1 MSLAASDVALMAC
14 PRCGGSLGEGEGLL
28 VCDRCMAAFDVREGV
43 PDLLPWSGG
52 APGPEWARWREKLDL
67 LAEWRRATWDE
78 SAASGQRRKV
88 AEDLATEFFRFARV
102 PEPGPV
108 LEIGCGSGA
117 LRRYLPRRRY
127 WGLDPM
133 PASARTST
141 GDDRQAPAMVLLRGV
156 GERLPLADAAFGA
169 VLLCETLDHCLDP
182 RQVIRE
188 ARRVLRP
195 GGVLAILQ
203 GVRLEQPPPPPRLK
217 MHVRMRAAAGRL
229 KARVMGSL
237 GSMRRAAL
245 RDEDTKTHPFGQ
257 DDLAALVG
265 SEIFVE
271 SGITR
276 GTVMFLR
283 AVNHPAGSLPSKR
296 GPA

>member
-28 VCDRCMAAFDVREGV
+28 VCDRCLAAFEVREGV

-52 APGPEWARWREKLDL
+52 APGPEWSRWREKLDL
-67 LAEWRRATWDE
+67 LSEWRRATWDQ
-78 SAASGQRRKV
+78 SAAAGQRQKV
-88 AEDLATEFFRFARV
+88 AEDLATEFFEFARI

-108 LEIGCGSGA
+108 LEVGCGSAA

-133 PASARTST
+133 PVIARTSAR
-141 GDDRQAPAMVLLRGV
+141 DDRHDSAPVLLRGV
-156 GERLPLADAAFGA
+156 GERLPLANAAFQA
-169 VLLCETLDHCLDP
+169 VLLCETLDHCLDA

-195 GGVLAILQ
+195 GGILAILQ
-203 GVRLEQPPPPPRLK
+203 GVRLSQPPPSPPLR
-217 MHVRMRAAAGRL
+217 VRMRVAAGRL

-237 GSMRRAAL
+237 GSMRRADL
-245 RDEDTKTHPFGQ
+245 RDEDTKTHAFGQ
-257 DDLAALVG
+257 DELASLVG
-265 SEIFVE
+265 AEIFVE
-271 SGITR
+271 AGITR

-283 AVNHPAGSLPSKR
+283 AVNHSTGSLPSER